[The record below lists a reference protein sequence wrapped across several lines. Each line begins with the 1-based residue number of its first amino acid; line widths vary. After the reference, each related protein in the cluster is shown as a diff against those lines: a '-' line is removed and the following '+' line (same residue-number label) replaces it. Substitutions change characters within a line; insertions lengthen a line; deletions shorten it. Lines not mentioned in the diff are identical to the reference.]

1 MQQHML
7 WWLLTASLAHLLF
20 IRYLPVPLK
29 PFWPLE
35 HLPTDPKSIQ
45 VTLKLPPAMVPVDEY
60 ANPKSEKSVAA
71 EPLSKKESEPR
82 FLERNT
88 GKKQEPA
95 ETRAGTQQKK
105 QQVSVLQLRQ
115 SIRNYQD
122 QDIVEVDPFDI
133 ALPEDINAEAF
144 VANAM
149 TKAGYMVQEYDL
161 HGGAHVK
168 RVQMFGREDRCY
180 LLHRKILEKGRL
192 EWEQSNIMQVGWD
205 KKEISCE

>member
-1 MQQHML
+1 MQYRMP
-7 WWLLTASLAHLLF
+7 WWLLIASLAHLLF

-29 PFWPLE
+29 QFWPPE
-35 HLPTDPKSIQ
+35 RLPADPKSIQ
-45 VTLKLPPAMVPVDEY
+45 VTLKLPPAMAPVDEY
-60 ANPKSEKSVAA
+60 ANPKSEKSVAV
-71 EPLSKKESEPR
+71 EPLSKVESKPK
-82 FLERNT
+82 FLGRNI
-88 GKKQEPA
+88 GKKQAPA
-95 ETRAGTQQKK
+95 ETGAGIQRKK

-133 ALPEDINAEAF
+133 ALPEGINAEAF

-149 TKAGYMVQEYDL
+149 TKAGYMAQEYDP

-168 RVQMFGREDRCY
+168 RVQVFGREDRCY
-180 LLHRKILEKGRL
+180 LLHRKIVEEERV
-192 EWEQSNIMQVGWD
+192 EWEQSNIMKVGWD